1 MLARFSGFVMKSQM
15 SCDESYSWS
24 GMFLDVSFLRV
35 KCLTVCFCWFSP
47 FALLFLRD
55 MFVNMFVFV
64 FVFVFVNGVREHLN
78 VNIVRG
84 SPN

>member
-35 KCLTVCFCWFSP
+35 KCLTVCFLVFPICSII
-47 FALLFLRD
+47 FA
-55 MFVNMFVFV
+55 
-64 FVFVFVNGVREHLN
+64 GHVREH
-78 VNIVRG
+78 VRVRVRVRVRERC
-84 SPN
+84 S